1 MANPEWIELFD
12 RNSNERLAA
21 SKLASRKKKQAS
33 KQVNKRACPEVVK
46 ASSEASK
53 SKHKRKL

>member
-21 SKLASRKKKQAS
+21 SKLASRKKSKQA
-33 KQVNKRACPEVVK
+33 NKLE
-46 ASSEASK
+46 SMS
-53 SKHKRKL
+53 